1 MMLPKHEPIR
11 WFTPDM
17 IGTYSTGSGNWV
29 LTDAMGNAPDVAW
42 EITANTGGLLSMNY
56 RQTIDLGGLMQ
67 NYLTFNPLSYFVQR
81 WSAPGTDLVGAAT
94 GDTGVTISQQ
104 WVTSTK
110 PIPSSFNINEWTY
123 TNTYGPSYDELIG
136 YHTEIFVNDTTGA
149 STLMTLRDA
158 QTLGALQ
165 ATTAA
170 KLYTLF
176 RIVVIPKETSVNAK
190 QVGIAPAVVT
200 IAQEIAKEKNL
211 EYIMRTA
218 RAYDH

>member
-1 MMLPKHEPIR
+1 MILPEHEPIR

-17 IGTYSTGSGNWV
+17 VGTYSTGSGTWV
-29 LTDAMGNAPDVAW
+29 ITDAMGGAPDVAW
-42 EITANTGGLLSMNY
+42 DITANSPTLLSMNY

-81 WSAPGTDLVGAAT
+81 WDSPGTDLVGAT
-94 GDTGVTISQQ
+94 SGDTGVTITQQ

-110 PIPSSFNINEWTY
+110 PIPSDFNISKWTY
-123 TNTYGPSYDELIG
+123 TNTYGPSYDELVG
-136 YHTEIFVNDTTGA
+136 YNIQIFVNDTTGA
-149 STLMTLRDA
+149 STTMTLRDA

-176 RIVVIPKETSVNAK
+176 RIVVIPNEASLDAK
-190 QVGIAPAVVT
+190 QVGVAPAVVT
-200 IAQEIAKEKNL
+200 IAQEIAKEENL
-211 EYIMRTA
+211 EYVMRTA
-218 RAYDH
+218 RAYDS